1 VWSLERTSD
10 LLIGG
15 PGRDTFQ
22 VNALTEAGQE
32 IVDFAPSFDTL
43 NLRDLL
49 MHAGQAGR
57 DPLADGTLRLLA
69 DQDQTRVQID
79 TSFAAHHQDW
89 LTLATLD
96 HVDPSSLT
104 RANFAF

>member
-1 VWSLERTSD
+1 MRRSGAWS
-10 LLIGG
+10 GG
-15 PGRDTFQ
+15 PGHDTFQ
-22 VNALTEAGQE
+22 FNALTEAGQE
-32 IVDFAPSFDTL
+32 IVDFTPSMDML
-43 NLRDLL
+43 DLRDLL
-49 MHAGQAGR
+49 VHAGQAGR

-89 LTLATLD
+89 LTLAALD

-104 RANFAF
+104 RTNFAF